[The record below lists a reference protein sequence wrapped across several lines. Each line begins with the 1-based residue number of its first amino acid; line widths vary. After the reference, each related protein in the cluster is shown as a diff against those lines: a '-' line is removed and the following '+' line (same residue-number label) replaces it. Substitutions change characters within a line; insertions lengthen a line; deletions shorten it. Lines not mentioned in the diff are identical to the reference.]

1 MAHLSNPKMKRF
13 VYLLLLAGSLLYAQE
28 DYKHVVYFDT
38 DEYKVPSTEKNRIL
52 LFMQGLEG
60 VDVEKIEIFGFC
72 DDRGTDN
79 YNQILSQQRA
89 DAIKAIF
96 AENAIDESRITN
108 VDGKGEILLNIV
120 HEEDLNEIRGLNRK
134 VEVIVKPKPKI
145 VEAVKPKPKK
155 DDRLIKDDVQV
166 GDKILLKNILF
177 KTNYSYIENESKRVL
192 EKIAKE
198 LVKRDDIYFVV
209 QGHVCCTENGRDAID
224 RRTRKRNLSVARAK
238 YIYDYLARKGV
249 SKSRM
254 KYVGLRR
261 KFPLG
266 KGEKYDRRVEIMV
279 THIAEN
285 D

>member
-1 MAHLSNPKMKRF
+1 MKRI
-13 VYLLLLAGSLLYAQE
+13 VYVLLFTANLLLAQE
-28 DYKHVVYFDT
+28 EFKHVVYFDT
-38 DEYKVPSTEKNRIL
+38 DQYVVPSTEKNRIL
-52 LFMQGLEG
+52 LFVQELKG
-60 VDVEKIEIFGFC
+60 VEIEKIQIFGFC

-89 DAIKAIF
+89 DAIKSIF
-96 AENAIDESRITN
+96 TQNSVDQSRITN

-120 HEEDLNEIRGLNRK
+120 HEDDLNEIRGLNRK
-134 VEVIVKPKPKI
+134 VEIIVKPKPKV
-145 VEAVKPKPKK
+145 VEVIKDRPKK
-155 DDRLIKDDVQV
+155 DNRLIKDDVVV

-177 KTNYSYIENESKRVL
+177 KVNYSYIEPESKKVL

-198 LVKRDDIYFVV
+198 LVKRDDIHFIV

-266 KGEKYDRRVEIMV
+266 KGEKNDRRVEIMV
-279 THIAEN
+279 THIAERN
-285 D
+285 